1 MKRCGMSRFVS
12 AGASLALAACL
23 AMALGLAGCKP
34 EGPKS
39 EKPPPS
45 TGPYGEGRAPAATA
59 PEQGP
64 AGAAQPPVSSPGAK
78 ETGPAG
84 AAKLPGPPDA
94 DGWMSLFDG
103 VSLAGWKETDFGGQG
118 KVQVKA
124 GEIVAK
130 MGQGDLTGITWAGG
144 AIPRIDYELSV
155 MAKRTD
161 GSDFFCG
168 LTFPVKD
175 SCASFIVGG
184 WGGTLCGISCLDG
197 YDASDNETTKMMTFE
212 DNRWYNVRVQVTAAK
227 IEAWID
233 DEKMV
238 DAEIKERKVS
248 VRWEVEPS
256 QPLGLAAWRT
266 SAAWKDLRVRK
277 ISD

>member
-45 TGPYGEGRAPAATA
+45 TGPYGEGKAPAAPSEQKPAA
-59 PEQGP
+59 PADSKPPP
-64 AGAAQPPVSSPGAK
+64 AAA
-78 ETGPAG
+78 

>member
-23 AMALGLAGCKP
+23 VAGAGYLAGCRP

-39 EKPPPS
+39 EKPP
-45 TGPYGEGRAPAATA
+45 EGKAPAAPSATS
-59 PEQGP
+59 QGP
-64 AGAAQPPVSSPGAK
+64 K
-78 ETGPAG
+78 PAG
-84 AAKLPGPPDA
+84 AAKVPGPPDA

-103 VSLAGWKETDFGGQG
+103 TSLAGWKATDFGGQG
-118 KVQVKA
+118 KVEVKG

-130 MGQGDLTGITWAGG
+130 MGAGDMTGVTWAGG
-144 AIPRIDYELSV
+144 DIPRIDYELSV
-155 MAKRTD
+155 MAKKTD

-212 DNRWYNVRVQVTAAK
+212 DNQWYNIRVQVTAAK

-233 DEKMV
+233 DDKMV
-238 DAEIKERKVS
+238 DVEIKERKVS

-266 SAAWKDLRVRK
+266 AAAWKDLRVRK
-277 ISD
+277 VGE

>member
-1 MKRCGMSRFVS
+1 MRRFEIACRWS
-12 AGASLALAACL
+12 ACVLVAAAVL
-23 AMALGLAGCKP
+23 VAGCAKSP
-34 EGPKS
+34 APPS
-39 EKPPPS
+39 EKPPEAKS
-45 TGPYGEGRAPAATA
+45 PAAA
-59 PEQGP
+59 PSEKP
-64 AGAAQPPVSSPGAK
+64 ATPEKPAAAK
-78 ETGPAG
+78 EEKPAAG
-84 AAKLPGPPDA
+84 AAKVPGPPDA

-103 VSLAGWKETDFGGQG
+103 TSLAGWKSTDFGGQG
-118 KVQVKA
+118 KVEVKA

-130 MGQGDLTGITWAGG
+130 MGAGDMTGITWAGG
-144 AIPRIDYELSV
+144 DIPRIDYELSV
-155 MAKRTD
+155 MARRTD

-184 WGGTLCGISCLDG
+184 WDGTLCGISCLDG

-212 DNRWYNVRVQVTAAK
+212 DNRWYNIRVQVTAAK

-238 DAEIKERKVS
+238 DAEIKDRKVS

-266 SAAWKDLRVRK
+266 SANWKDLRVRK
-277 ISD
+277 VGE